1 MDSVTATGGADAPVS
16 GLAATGGVGSVTA
29 TGVAVVSPTGVSADG
44 LVTSIRQD
52 ALVFFEGW
60 GRGTWGQGAWS
71 QPVTLPLEA
80 TGQVGSVTT
89 QVNQHIPVNGFGLTG
104 SVGSVTV
111 TGGTGI
117 DVLVTGVSADCLV
130 SPWGVL
136 VWGRIVPDPTTDWT
150 PIVPTTTTSYTQ
162 IQP

>member
-1 MDSVTATGGADAPVS
+1 
-16 GLAATGGVGSVTA
+16 
-29 TGVAVVSPTGVSADG
+29 VSADG

-60 GRGTWGQGAWS
+60 GRGTWGQGPWS
-71 QPVTLPLEA
+71 QPITLPLEGV
-80 TGQVGSVTT
+80 GQVGEVTT
-89 QVNQHIPVNGFGLTG
+89 QVNQRIPVNGFGLTG

-117 DVLVTGVSADCLV
+117 DVLVTGVLANCLI
-130 SPWGVL
+130 SPRGVL
-136 VWGRIVPDPTTDWT
+136 VWGRIVPDPDTDWT
-150 PIVPTTTTSYTQ
+150 PIVPTPTTSYTQ